1 MTHPPRSFRAVVP
14 LDQLARG
21 LMDQGFS
28 LGPRDDRFHEY
39 TRLNKGESQIVIFAC
54 GCVQAED
61 DSAAKTLL
69 GVCGGAK

>member
-28 LGPRDDRFHEY
+28 LGPRDDIHHEF
-39 TRLNKGESQIVIFAC
+39 TRLNKGESEIVIYAC
-54 GCVQAED
+54 GCVQAQD
-61 DSAAKTLL
+61 DQAAKTLFK
-69 GVCGGAK
+69 VCGGAK